1 MIKIDSSELNKFSI
15 YLKTKS
21 VEDEKKI
28 QKLLK
33 NTGMKIEASAKDNL
47 TNNKSVDTGH
57 LRRGI
62 GNFRRGMTVTVH
74 TSNIKY
80 AVMVEKGTKAH
91 IIKPKDKKALYWKG
105 ARHPVKSVRHP
116 GSKAKPY
123 LIPAFEKEK
132 DQFLEKLKEV
142 IEW

>member
-1 MIKIDSSELNKFSI
+1 MIKINTSELDKFSV
-15 YLKTKS
+15 YLKAKS
-21 VEDEKKI
+21 EEDEKKI
-28 QKLLK
+28 QKVLK
-33 NTGMKIEASAKDNL
+33 NSAMTIQKNAISNL
-47 TNNKSVDTGH
+47 TSNGSVNTGH

-62 GNFRRGMTVTVH
+62 ANFRRGMTATVH

-91 IIKPKDKKALYWKG
+91 IIKPKNKKALYWKG
-105 ARHPVKSVRHP
+105 ATHPVKQVNHP

>member
-57 LRRGI
+57 LRQGI

-105 ARHPVKSVRHP
+105 ATHPVKKVNHP

-123 LIPAFEKEK
+123 LIPAFEKEVPY
-132 DQFLEKLKEV
+132 FVENLKEV
-142 IEW
+142 VKW

>member
-33 NTGMKIEASAKDNL
+33 NTGMKIEASAKNNL

-105 ARHPVKSVRHP
+105 ATHPVKKVNHQ

-123 LIPAFEKEK
+123 LIPAFEKEVPY
-132 DQFLEKLKEV
+132 FVENLKEV
-142 IEW
+142 VKW

>member
-1 MIKIDSSELNKFSI
+1 MIKIDTSELDKFSV

-21 VEDEKKI
+21 EEDEKKI
-28 QKLLK
+28 QKVLK
-33 NTGMKIEASAKDNL
+33 NSAMTIQKNAISNL
-47 TNNKSVDTGH
+47 TSNGSVNTGH

-62 GNFRRGMTVTVH
+62 ANFRRGMTATIH

-80 AVMVEKGTKAH
+80 AAMVEKGTRAH
-91 IIKPKDKKALYWKG
+91 IIKPKSKKALYWKG
-105 ARHPVKSVRHP
+105 ATYPVKQVNHP

-132 DQFLEKLKEV
+132 DQFLEKLKEA

>member
-1 MIKIDSSELNKFSI
+1 MIKIDHSELNKFSI

-105 ARHPVKSVRHP
+105 ATHPVKKVNHP

-123 LIPAFEKEK
+123 LIPAFEKEIPY
-132 DQFLEKLKEV
+132 FVENLKEV
-142 IEW
+142 VKW

>member
-105 ARHPVKSVRHP
+105 ATHPVKKVNHP

-123 LIPAFEKEK
+123 LIPAFEKEIPYFI
-132 DQFLEKLKEV
+132 DKLKEV
-142 IEW
+142 VEW